1 MDLRTCELTCQSTID
16 NLEIAKVRLVRSAA
30 ANQPGNKAN
39 APSALRP
46 LISGTMHFNMV
57 QPIDPD
63 FPFNRI

>member
-1 MDLRTCELTCQSTID
+1 MAMRIGFNKLVPGQRHR
-16 NLEIAKVRLVRSAA
+16 IAKVRLVRSAA